1 MVDQYDPKE
10 ILYKFYNSKEY
21 KVYIRYKGYIS
32 EKNYF
37 SPNGIH
43 GVKHIERVLI
53 LNMINAMLVNLNTE
67 EVDLLAIASIFH
79 DIGRKSDGTDRN
91 HGRNSV
97 IKLHKLD
104 IYKEKI
110 EKILDEDKLKILDFI
125 IIGHVI
131 DDSKALIYLEK
142 SDIKNKVCG
151 KKLLI
156 YFKDADALDR
166 VRVDDLDY
174 SFLRNNNSRKLVYL
188 AKYLLDVV

>member
-1 MVDQYDPKE
+1 MVNQYEPKE
-10 ILYKFYNSKEY
+10 VLCKFYNSSEY
-21 KVYIRYKGYIS
+21 EVYKKYKGYIS

-37 SPNGIH
+37 NSNGIH

-53 LNMINAMLVNLNTE
+53 LSMVISMLIGLNTE
-67 EVDLLAIASIFH
+67 EVDLLAMASVFH

-97 IKLHKLD
+97 IKLHSLD

-110 EKILDEDKLKILDFI
+110 EKNFDGTKLNILDFV
-125 IIGHVI
+125 IIGHVM

-142 SDIKNKVCG
+142 SNIKDKILG
-151 KKLLI
+151 EKLLK

-166 VRVDDLDY
+166 VRANDLDLN
-174 SFLRNNNSRKLVYL
+174 FLRNSNSKKLVEF
-188 AKYLLDVV
+188 AKYLFKII